1 MSDNA
6 AEVEVLDDEASA
18 FLTKDE
24 IIGLIRALP
33 DPLCGYSS
41 WIFVGLCDI
50 AEALLAGRDVVKTVS
65 ELEGSLSDEA
75 RQTAIAFTAV
85 SAFVRRR
92 SLLSGSTG
100 RSTLPRNSTAP
111 VTSDSRR
118 TLISRRCLMTS
129 MRPSWC

>member
-41 WIFVGLCDI
+41 WIFVGS
-50 AEALLAGRDVVKTVS
+50 R
-65 ELEGSLSDEA
+65 LSDKLSKLSL
-75 RQTAIAFTAV
+75 AI
-85 SAFVRRR
+85 
-92 SLLSGSTG
+92 
-100 RSTLPRNSTAP
+100 P
-111 VTSDSRR
+111 
-118 TLISRRCLMTS
+118 
-129 MRPSWC
+129 